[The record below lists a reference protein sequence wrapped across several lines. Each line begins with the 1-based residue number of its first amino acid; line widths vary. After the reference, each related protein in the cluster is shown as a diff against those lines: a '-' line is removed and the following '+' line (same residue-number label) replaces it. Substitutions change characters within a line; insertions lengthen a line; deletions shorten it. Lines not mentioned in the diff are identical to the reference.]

1 MRMDLVAG
9 MFLGDLELLEPA
21 GAGGFSLVW
30 KARRQGT
37 GELRAVKLPRVE
49 ALLDHLRQEA
59 DLGQRLRDPQIVPV
73 LEVHL
78 EADPPHLVMP
88 WIEGKPI
95 QLPTSVPAPWA
106 QRAALVL
113 ALDLTRILGRLH
125 DQGVVHGDVK
135 PGNVLQ
141 DAEGRCHLLD
151 LGLAMVQVATRLD
164 RSLAQS
170 LVSVDGRSIAGT
182 LDFMAPELYENKTPG
197 FAADV
202 YSLGV
207 LLHHLLTGR
216 PPAFG
221 VSPQALNPYLP
232 PGLEDLLRR
241 MLHHDP
247 AQRLARASLVAP
259 EIENLIRAEDRCLAR
274 KNGHERRR
282 VFMGRMATLERGLRA
297 LGTSMAVATAVLG
310 IVFVVA
316 KLATGSSASDVG
328 GAMAAVI
335 ACAMATTF
343 VPLLLAITTINAWL
357 LGIPERS
364 YKDRT
369 GHPLWSF
376 MMQ

>member
-1 MRMDLVAG
+1 
-9 MFLGDLELLEPA
+9 MFLGDLELLAPA

-37 GELRAVKLPRVE
+37 GALLAVKVPRVE

-59 DLGQRLRDPQIVPV
+59 DLGQRLADPEIVPV

-78 EADPPHLVMP
+78 DADPPHLVMP
-88 WIEGKPI
+88 WIEGQPI
-95 QLPTSVPAPWA
+95 ALPERAPAPTA
-106 QRAALVL
+106 QRAALLV
-113 ALDLTRILGRLH
+113 ALDLARILGRLH
-125 DQGVVHGDVK
+125 QAGVVHGDVK
-135 PGNVLQ
+135 PGNVLR
-141 DAEGRCHLLD
+141 DGAGRLHLLD
-151 LGLAMVQVATRLD
+151 LGLAMVQVAAKLD
-164 RSLAQS
+164 RTLAQS
-170 LVSVDGRSIAGT
+170 VVSVDGKSIAGT

-221 VSPQALNPYLP
+221 VSPLALNPYLP

-247 AQRLARASLVAP
+247 AQRIAQASLVVP
-259 EIENLIRAEDRCLAR
+259 ELEALVAKEDRALAR

-297 LGTSMAVATAVLG
+297 LVTSAA
-310 IVFVVA
+310 VFVLIGGGIFAATRVKGGGYWPGEVIFVVGMASVA
-316 KLATGSSASDVG
+316 GVFLAF
-328 GAMAAVI
+328 I
-335 ACAMATTF
+335 
-343 VPLLLAITTINAWL
+343 PLLLAITTINAWL
-357 LGIPERS
+357 IGVPERT
-364 YKDRT
+364 YKDRK